1 MARTW
6 IGRKMEAPSMTE
18 QSLFDYIKGKYLE
31 DLEKSGDAFEYIDA
45 TSNGYRLKIELKC
58 RHTHYD
64 ELILEKDKYES
75 LMQQADK
82 LGFTPF
88 YINSTPQ
95 GIYAFNLRK
104 ITVTWTTR
112 RLPASTYN
120 KTAPVDKEIALL
132 HIDKAV
138 KL

>member
-1 MARTW
+1 
-6 IGRKMEAPSMTE
+6 MTE
-18 QSLFDYIKGKYLE
+18 QSLFDYIKATYLE
-31 DLEKSGDAFEYIDA
+31 DLEKSEHVYEYIDA
-45 TSNGYRLKIELKC
+45 TSNGYRLTIELKC

-75 LMQQADK
+75 LIGRANE

-88 YINSTPQ
+88 YINSTPE

-104 ITVTWTTR
+104 IKVTFTTK
-112 RLPASTYN
+112 RLPA
-120 KTAPVDKEIALL
+120 KTFWDGLTIDKEIALL

>member
-1 MARTW
+1 M
-6 IGRKMEAPSMTE
+6 S
-18 QSLFDYIKGKYLE
+18 S
-31 DLEKSGDAFEYIDA
+31 DAFEYIDA
-45 TSNGYRLKIELKC
+45 TSHGYRLKIELKC
-58 RHTHYD
+58 RQTHYD
-64 ELILEKDKYES
+64 ELILEKEKYES

-88 YINSTPQ
+88 YINSTPK

-104 ITVTWTTR
+104 ITITWTIK
-112 RLPASTYN
+112 RLPASTFYLN
-120 KTAPVDKEIALL
+120 QAPSIHKEVAFL

>member
-1 MARTW
+1 
-6 IGRKMEAPSMTE
+6 MTE
-18 QSLFDYIKGKYLE
+18 AVLFDYIKSTYLE
-31 DLEKSGDAFEYIDA
+31 DLQKSTDEYEYVDA
-45 TSNGYRLKIELKC
+45 TSTIYRLTLELKC
-58 RHTHYD
+58 RSSHYD

-75 LMQQADK
+75 LINRANA

-104 ITVTWTTR
+104 ITVTWITK
-112 RLPASTYN
+112 RLPASTFD
-120 KTAPVDKEIALL
+120 KGPDIDKEIALL

>member
-1 MARTW
+1 
-6 IGRKMEAPSMTE
+6 MEKPRMTE
-18 QSLFDYIKGKYLE
+18 QSLFDYIKATYLE
-31 DLEKSGDAFEYIDA
+31 DLEKSEHTYEYIDA
-45 TSNGYRLKIELKC
+45 TSTGYRLTIELKC

-75 LMQQADK
+75 LMDRAND

-88 YINSTPQ
+88 YINSTPK

-104 ITVTWTTR
+104 ITVSFTTK
-112 RLPASTYN
+112 RLPSSTVDN
-120 KTAPVDKEIALL
+120 GPVIDKKVALL

>member
-1 MARTW
+1 
-6 IGRKMEAPSMTE
+6 METSALTE
-18 QSLFDYIKGKYLE
+18 QELFDYIKARYLDDLVKSE
-31 DLEKSGDAFEYIDA
+31 DTYEYLDA
-45 TSNGYRLKIELKC
+45 TSHGYRLSIELKC

-75 LMQQADK
+75 LMQQANA

-88 YINSTPQ
+88 YINSTPK

-104 ITVTWTTR
+104 ITVTWTTK
-112 RLPASTYN
+112 RLPAT
-120 KTAPVDKEIALL
+120 TFDKGPDIDKVIALL

-138 KL
+138 QL

>member
-1 MARTW
+1 
-6 IGRKMEAPSMTE
+6 MTE
-18 QSLFDYIKGKYLE
+18 QGLFDYIKETYLE
-31 DLEKSGDAFEYIDA
+31 DLQKSEHTYEYIDA
-45 TSNGYRLKIELKC
+45 TSYGYRLSIELKC

-75 LMQQADK
+75 LMQQANE

-88 YINSTPQ
+88 YINSTPK
-95 GIYAFNLRK
+95 GIYAFNLRI
-104 ITVTWTTR
+104 ITVTFTTK
-112 RLPASTYN
+112 RLPSSTVDN
-120 KTAPVDKEIALL
+120 GPVIDKKVALL

>member
-1 MARTW
+1 
-6 IGRKMEAPSMTE
+6 MTE
-18 QSLFDYIKGKYLE
+18 QGLFDYIKATYLE
-31 DLEKSGDAFEYIDA
+31 DLEKSEHTYEYIDA
-45 TSNGYRLKIELKC
+45 TSTGYRLTIELKC

-64 ELILEKDKYES
+64 ELILEKDKYEA
-75 LMQQADK
+75 LIDRAND

-88 YINSTPQ
+88 YINSTPN

-104 ITVTWTTR
+104 ITVTFTTR
-112 RLPASTYN
+112 RLPSNT
-120 KTAPVDKEIALL
+120 VDKGPSIDKKVALL

>member
-1 MARTW
+1 
-6 IGRKMEAPSMTE
+6 METSSMTE
-18 QSLFDYIKGKYLE
+18 KSLFDYIKGKYVE
-31 DLEKSGDAFEYIDA
+31 DLEMSADAFEYIDA
-45 TSNGYRLKIELKC
+45 TSQTYRMKVELKC

>member
-1 MARTW
+1 
-6 IGRKMEAPSMTE
+6 MTE
-18 QSLFDYIKGKYLE
+18 QSLFDYIKETYLE
-31 DLEKSGDAFEYIDA
+31 DLEKTTHTYEYTDA
-45 TSNGYRLKIELKC
+45 TSTGYRLTLELKC

-75 LMQQADK
+75 LVALADS

-104 ITVTWTTR
+104 IKVTWTTK
-112 RLPASTYN
+112 RLPSNT
-120 KTAPVDKEIALL
+120 VDKGPVIDKEVALL

>member
-1 MARTW
+1 
-6 IGRKMEAPSMTE
+6 MERPTMTE
-18 QSLFDYIKGKYLE
+18 QGLFDYIKETYLE
-31 DLEKSGDAFEYIDA
+31 DLQKSEHTYEYIDA
-45 TSNGYRLKIELKC
+45 TSYGYRLSIELKC

-75 LMQQADK
+75 LMQQANA

-88 YINSTPQ
+88 YINSTPE

-104 ITVTWTTR
+104 ITVTWKTK
-112 RLPASTYN
+112 RLPSSTVDN
-120 KTAPVDKEIALL
+120 GPVVDKEVALL

>member
-1 MARTW
+1 
-6 IGRKMEAPSMTE
+6 METSTMTE
-18 QSLFDYIKGKYLE
+18 QGLFDYIKATYLE
-31 DLEKSGDAFEYIDA
+31 DLERSEHTYEYIDA
-45 TSNGYRLKIELKC
+45 TSTGYRLTIELKC

-64 ELILEKDKYES
+64 ELILEKDKYEA
-75 LMQQADK
+75 LMDRADD

-88 YINSTPQ
+88 YINSTPN

-104 ITVTWTTR
+104 ITVTWTTK
-112 RLPASTYN
+112 RLPSNTVDKGPAI
-120 KTAPVDKEIALL
+120 DKEIALL

>member
-1 MARTW
+1 
-6 IGRKMEAPSMTE
+6 MTE
-18 QSLFDYIKGKYLE
+18 QGLFDYIKATYLE
-31 DLEKSGDAFEYIDA
+31 DLEKSEHVYEYIDA
-45 TSNGYRLKIELKC
+45 TSNGYRLTIELKC

-75 LMQQADK
+75 LVNRAND

-88 YINSTPQ
+88 YINSTPK
-95 GIYAFNLRK
+95 GIYAFNLRIIK
-104 ITVTWTTR
+104 VTWTTK
-112 RLPASTYN
+112 RLPSSTVDN
-120 KTAPVDKEIALL
+120 GPAVDKEVALL

>member
-1 MARTW
+1 
-6 IGRKMEAPSMTE
+6 MTE
-18 QSLFDYIKGKYLE
+18 QSLFDYIKATYLE
-31 DLEKSGDAFEYIDA
+31 DLVKSEHTYEYIDA
-45 TSNGYRLKIELKC
+45 TSTGYRLTIELKC
-58 RHTHYD
+58 RTTHYD
-64 ELILEKDKYES
+64 ELIIEKDKYES
-75 LMQQADK
+75 LMDRAQD

-104 ITVTWTTR
+104 ITVTWTTK
-112 RLPASTYN
+112 RLPSSTVDN
-120 KTAPVDKEIALL
+120 GPAIDKEVALL

>member
-1 MARTW
+1 
-6 IGRKMEAPSMTE
+6 MTE
-18 QSLFDYIKGKYLE
+18 QGLFDYIKATYLE
-31 DLEKSGDAFEYIDA
+31 DLEKSEHTYEYIDA
-45 TSNGYRLKIELKC
+45 TSNGYRLTIELKC

-75 LMQQADK
+75 LMDRAND

-88 YINSTPQ
+88 YINSTPN

-104 ITVTWTTR
+104 ITVTWTTK
-112 RLPASTYN
+112 RLPSNTMENGPAI
-120 KTAPVDKEIALL
+120 DKEIALL

>member
-1 MARTW
+1 MN
-6 IGRKMEAPSMTE
+6 E
-18 QSLFDYIKGKYLE
+18 QTLFDYIKGKYLE

-45 TSNGYRLKIELKC
+45 TSDGYRLKIELKC

-64 ELILEKDKYES
+64 ELLLEKDKYES

-82 LGFTPF
+82 LGYTPF

-95 GIYAFNLRK
+95 GIFAFNLRK
-104 ITVTWTTR
+104 IKITWTTR
-112 RLPASTYN
+112 RLPASTFN

-132 HIDKAV
+132 HIDEAV

>member
-1 MARTW
+1 
-6 IGRKMEAPSMTE
+6 MTE
-18 QSLFDYIKGKYLE
+18 QGLFDYIKATYLE
-31 DLEKSGDAFEYIDA
+31 DLEKSEHVYEYIDA
-45 TSNGYRLKIELKC
+45 TSNGYKLTIELKC

-75 LMQQADK
+75 LVNRAND

-88 YINSTPQ
+88 YINSTPK
-95 GIYAFNLRK
+95 GIYAFNLRIIK
-104 ITVTWTTR
+104 VTWTTK
-112 RLPASTYN
+112 RLPSSTVDN
-120 KTAPVDKEIALL
+120 GPAIDKEVGLL

>member
-1 MARTW
+1 
-6 IGRKMEAPSMTE
+6 MEKPRMTE
-18 QSLFDYIKGKYLE
+18 QGLFDYIKETYLE
-31 DLEKSGDAFEYIDA
+31 DLQKSEHDYEYIDA
-45 TSNGYRLKIELKC
+45 TSYGYRLSIELKC

-75 LMQQADK
+75 LMQQANA

-104 ITVTWTTR
+104 ITVTWKTK
-112 RLPASTYN
+112 RLPSSTVDN
-120 KTAPVDKEIALL
+120 GPSVDKEVALL

>member
-1 MARTW
+1 
-6 IGRKMEAPSMTE
+6 MTE
-18 QSLFDYIKGKYLE
+18 QGLFDYIKATYLE
-31 DLEKSGDAFEYIDA
+31 DLVKSEHEYEYIDA
-45 TSNGYRLKIELKC
+45 TSNAYRLTIELKC

-75 LMQQADK
+75 LMDRAND

-95 GIYAFNLRK
+95 GIYAFNLRIIK
-104 ITVTWTTR
+104 VTWTTK
-112 RLPASTYN
+112 RLPSSTVDN
-120 KTAPVDKEIALL
+120 GPAIDKEVALL

>member
-1 MARTW
+1 
-6 IGRKMEAPSMTE
+6 MTE
-18 QSLFDYIKGKYLE
+18 QGLFDYIKATYLE
-31 DLEKSGDAFEYIDA
+31 DLEKSEHVYEYIDA
-45 TSNGYRLKIELKC
+45 TSNGYRLTIELKC

-75 LMQQADK
+75 LVNRAND

-88 YINSTPQ
+88 YINSTPK
-95 GIYAFNLRK
+95 GIYAFNLRIIK
-104 ITVTWTTR
+104 VTWTTK
-112 RLPASTYN
+112 RLPSSTVDN
-120 KTAPVDKEIALL
+120 GPSIDKEVALL

>member
-1 MARTW
+1 
-6 IGRKMEAPSMTE
+6 MTE
-18 QSLFDYIKGKYLE
+18 QALFDYIKATYLE
-31 DLEKSGDAFEYIDA
+31 DLVKSEHTYEYLDA
-45 TSNGYRLKIELKC
+45 TSTGYRLTIELKC

-64 ELILEKDKYES
+64 ELILEKDKYEA
-75 LMQQADK
+75 LMDRAND

-104 ITVTWTTR
+104 ITVTFTTK
-112 RLPASTYN
+112 RLPSSTVDN
-120 KTAPVDKEIALL
+120 GPVIDKKVALL

>member
-1 MARTW
+1 
-6 IGRKMEAPSMTE
+6 MTE
-18 QSLFDYIKGKYLE
+18 KSLFDYIKGKYVE
-31 DLEKSGDAFEYIDA
+31 DLEMSGDAFEYIDA
-45 TSNGYRLKIELKC
+45 TSQTYRMKVELKC

-104 ITVTWTTR
+104 ITFTWTTR

>member
-1 MARTW
+1 
-6 IGRKMEAPSMTE
+6 MENSTMTE
-18 QSLFDYIKGKYLE
+18 QGLFDYIKATYLE
-31 DLEKSGDAFEYIDA
+31 DLVKSEHEYEYIDA
-45 TSNGYRLKIELKC
+45 TSNGYRLTIELKC
-58 RHTHYD
+58 RNTHYD

-75 LMQQADK
+75 LMDRAND

-104 ITVTWTTR
+104 ITVTFSTK
-112 RLPASTYN
+112 RLPSSTVDN
-120 KTAPVDKEIALL
+120 GPVIDKKVALL

>member
-1 MARTW
+1 
-6 IGRKMEAPSMTE
+6 MTE
-18 QSLFDYIKGKYLE
+18 QALFDYIKETYLE
-31 DLEKSGDAFEYIDA
+31 DLEKSTHTYEYTDA
-45 TSNGYRLKIELKC
+45 TSAGYRLTLELKC

-75 LMQQADK
+75 LVALAES

-88 YINSTPQ
+88 YINSTPK

-104 ITVTWTTR
+104 IKVNWTIK
-112 RLPASTYN
+112 RLPSNTVE
-120 KTAPVDKEIALL
+120 KGPVIDKEVALL

>member
-1 MARTW
+1 
-6 IGRKMEAPSMTE
+6 MEKSTVTE
-18 QSLFDYIKGKYLE
+18 QSLFDYIKATYLE
-31 DLEKSGDAFEYIDA
+31 DLEKSEHTYEYIDA
-45 TSNGYRLKIELKC
+45 TSKGYRLTIELKC

-75 LMQQADK
+75 LIGRANE

-104 ITVTWTTR
+104 IKVSFTTK
-112 RLPASTYN
+112 RLPSSTVD
-120 KTAPVDKEIALL
+120 KGPDIDKEIALL

>member
-1 MARTW
+1 
-6 IGRKMEAPSMTE
+6 MTE
-18 QSLFDYIKGKYLE
+18 QGLFDYIKATYLE
-31 DLEKSGDAFEYIDA
+31 DLEKSEHVYEYIDA
-45 TSNGYRLKIELKC
+45 TSNGYRLTIELKC

-75 LMQQADK
+75 LVNRAND

-88 YINSTPQ
+88 YINSTPK
-95 GIYAFNLRK
+95 GIYAFNLRIIK
-104 ITVTWTTR
+104 VKWTTK
-112 RLPASTYN
+112 RLPSSTVDN
-120 KTAPVDKEIALL
+120 GPAIDKEVALL

>member
-1 MARTW
+1 
-6 IGRKMEAPSMTE
+6 MESSKMTE
-18 QSLFDYIKGKYLE
+18 QGLFDYIKETYLE
-31 DLEKSGDAFEYIDA
+31 DLQKSEHTYEYIDA
-45 TSNGYRLKIELKC
+45 TSYGYRLSIELKC

-75 LMQQADK
+75 LMQQANE

-88 YINSTPQ
+88 YINSTPN

-104 ITVTWTTR
+104 ITVTWTTK
-112 RLPASTYN
+112 RLPSSTVEN
-120 KTAPVDKEIALL
+120 GAAINKEIALL
-132 HIDKAV
+132 HINKAV

>member
-1 MARTW
+1 
-6 IGRKMEAPSMTE
+6 MTE
-18 QSLFDYIKGKYLE
+18 KSLFDYIKGKYVE
-31 DLEKSGDAFEYIDA
+31 DLEMSGDAFEYIDA
-45 TSNGYRLKIELKC
+45 TSQTYRMKVELKC

-75 LMQQADK
+75 LMQQANK

>member
-1 MARTW
+1 
-6 IGRKMEAPSMTE
+6 MTE
-18 QSLFDYIKGKYLE
+18 ASLFDYIKSTYLE
-31 DLEKSGDAFEYIDA
+31 DLQKSEQTYEYIDA
-45 TSNGYRLKIELKC
+45 TSHGYRLTIELKC
-58 RHTHYD
+58 RNTHYD

-75 LMQQADK
+75 LMDRAQD

-88 YINSTPQ
+88 YINSTPK

-104 ITVTWTTR
+104 ITVTWTTK
-112 RLPASTYN
+112 RLPSSTFN
-120 KTAPVDKEIALL
+120 KGQDIDKKVALL

>member
-1 MARTW
+1 
-6 IGRKMEAPSMTE
+6 MERSTMTE
-18 QSLFDYIKGKYLE
+18 QGLFDYIKETYLE
-31 DLEKSGDAFEYIDA
+31 DLQKSEHTYEYIDA
-45 TSNGYRLKIELKC
+45 TSHGYRLSIELKC

-75 LMQQADK
+75 LMQQSND

-88 YINSTPQ
+88 YINSTPK

-104 ITVTWTTR
+104 ITVTWTTK
-112 RLPASTYN
+112 RLPSSTVDN
-120 KTAPVDKEIALL
+120 GPDIDKEIALL

>member
-1 MARTW
+1 
-6 IGRKMEAPSMTE
+6 METATLTE
-18 QSLFDYIKGKYLE
+18 QSLFDYIKSTYLE
-31 DLEKSGDAFEYIDA
+31 DLQKSEHTYEYIDA
-45 TSNGYRLKIELKC
+45 TSHGYRLTIELKC
-58 RHTHYD
+58 RNTHYD

-75 LMQQADK
+75 LMDRAQD

-88 YINSTPQ
+88 YINSTPK

-104 ITVTWTTR
+104 ITVTWITK
-112 RLPASTYN
+112 RLPSNTFE
-120 KTAPVDKEIALL
+120 KGSEIDKKVALL

>member
-1 MARTW
+1 
-6 IGRKMEAPSMTE
+6 METSSLTE
-18 QSLFDYIKGKYLE
+18 QSLFDYKKSTYLE
-31 DLEKSGDAFEYIDA
+31 DLQKSEQTYEYIDA
-45 TSNGYRLKIELKC
+45 TSHGYRLSIELKC
-58 RHTHYD
+58 RHTHYE

-75 LMQQADK
+75 LMQQANE

-88 YINSTPQ
+88 YINSTPK

-104 ITVTWTTR
+104 VTVTWTTK
-112 RLPASTYN
+112 RLPSSTVDN
-120 KTAPVDKEIALL
+120 GPDIDKEIALL

>member
-1 MARTW
+1 
-6 IGRKMEAPSMTE
+6 MTE
-18 QSLFDYIKGKYLE
+18 KSLFDYIKGKYVE
-31 DLEKSGDAFEYIDA
+31 DLEMSGDAFEYIDA
-45 TSNGYRLKIELKC
+45 TSQTYRMKVELKC

>member
-1 MARTW
+1 
-6 IGRKMEAPSMTE
+6 MENSTMTE
-18 QSLFDYIKGKYLE
+18 QGLFDYIKATYLE
-31 DLEKSGDAFEYIDA
+31 DLEKSEHVYEYIDA
-45 TSNGYRLKIELKC
+45 TSNGYRLTIELKC

-75 LMQQADK
+75 LVNRAND

-88 YINSTPQ
+88 YINSTPK
-95 GIYAFNLRK
+95 GIYAFNLRIIK
-104 ITVTWTTR
+104 VTWTTK
-112 RLPASTYN
+112 RLPSSTVDN
-120 KTAPVDKEIALL
+120 GPAIDKEIALL

>member
-1 MARTW
+1 
-6 IGRKMEAPSMTE
+6 MERSTMTE
-18 QSLFDYIKGKYLE
+18 QGLFDYIKETYLE
-31 DLEKSGDAFEYIDA
+31 DLQKSEHTYEYIDA
-45 TSNGYRLKIELKC
+45 TSYGYRLSIELKC

-75 LMQQADK
+75 LMQQANE

-104 ITVTWTTR
+104 ITVTWTTK
-112 RLPASTYN
+112 RLPSSTVDN
-120 KTAPVDKEIALL
+120 GPDVDKEIALL

>member
-1 MARTW
+1 
-6 IGRKMEAPSMTE
+6 MTE
-18 QSLFDYIKGKYLE
+18 QGLFDYIKDTYLE
-31 DLEKSGDAFEYIDA
+31 DLEKSEHVYEYIDA
-45 TSNGYRLKIELKC
+45 TSNGYRLTIELKC

-75 LMQQADK
+75 LVNRAND

-88 YINSTPQ
+88 YINSTPK
-95 GIYAFNLRK
+95 GIYAFNLRIIK
-104 ITVTWTTR
+104 VTWTTK
-112 RLPASTYN
+112 RLPSSTVDN
-120 KTAPVDKEIALL
+120 GPAIDKEVALL

>member
-1 MARTW
+1 
-6 IGRKMEAPSMTE
+6 MTE
-18 QSLFDYIKGKYLE
+18 QGLFDYIRATYLE
-31 DLEKSGDAFEYIDA
+31 DLEKSEHTYEYIDA
-45 TSNGYRLKIELKC
+45 TSNGYRLTIELKC
-58 RHTHYD
+58 RNTHYD
-64 ELILEKDKYES
+64 ELILEKDKYEA
-75 LMQQADK
+75 LIDRAND

-88 YINSTPQ
+88 YINSTPN

-112 RLPASTYN
+112 RLPSNT
-120 KTAPVDKEIALL
+120 VDKGPVIDKKVALL